1 MSARKPL
8 TVEKLRALLA
18 KNQLRQCDLAW
29 MVGVSDRQARAWC
42 CGETDIPQYVCLLLA
57 AYDQKL
63 LKDEWLIKQ
72 IAEPVP

>member
-8 TVEKLRALLA
+8 TVERLRALLA

-29 MVGVSDRQARAWC
+29 MAGVSDRQARAWC
-42 CGETDIPQYVCLLLA
+42 CGETDIPQYVTLLLV

-63 LKDEWLIKQ
+63 LKDEWLIRQ